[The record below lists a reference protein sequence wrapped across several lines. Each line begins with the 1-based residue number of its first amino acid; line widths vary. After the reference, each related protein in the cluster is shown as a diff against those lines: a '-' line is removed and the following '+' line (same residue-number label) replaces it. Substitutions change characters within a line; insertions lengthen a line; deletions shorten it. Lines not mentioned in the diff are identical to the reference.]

1 MEKKRM
7 KCLVVYYS
15 RKGTTKKIGELISNE
30 LNCDFEEI
38 YDTKKRSGI
47 LGFLRSGKDAT
58 LGKLTVIKK
67 IEKNPEVYE
76 LIILGTP
83 VWNRRVSSPIR
94 TYIAENKSKFRNVAF
109 FCTEGKKGGKR
120 TFELM
125 ANLCD
130 KTPISTLELTKKG
143 IKKGLL
149 NEEITKFTREILV

>member
-1 MEKKRM
+1 M
-7 KCLVVYYS
+7 KCIVIFYS
-15 RKGTTKKIGELISNE
+15 RKGSTKKIGELISNN

-58 LGKLTVIKK
+58 LGKLTIIKE
-67 IEKNPEVYE
+67 IDKNPELYE

-83 VWNRRVSSPIR
+83 VWNKRVSSPIR
-94 TYIAENKSKFRNVAF
+94 TYIVENKSKFRNVAF
-109 FCTEGKKGGKR
+109 FCTEGKKGGQR
-120 TFELM
+120 TFEIM

-130 KTPISTLELTKKG
+130 KTPISTLELTKKV
-143 IKKGLL
+143 IQKGFF